1 VRISSS
7 HLAFGFVP
15 AYASLAARAAAVLAL
30 CLSACGGLGPL
41 NRIDRIAGMPPAQ
54 LREGHA
60 VHLRAVVVLSKTAS
74 DPGLF
79 VSDGTGAIEIDPR
92 SVKDGLAFGDLL
104 DIEGITGCSEWLA
117 PVVLRPSIRRLGQA
131 PIPKPQTLTAREL
144 ILSAGEHSHRWV
156 RVTGRVL
163 GANGGAGLRVAL
175 QMDHNGYRYWV
186 SAPSDVDRNAIVGRT
201 VNVDGLVGPGHRD
214 APGEG
219 PRVWVTAPRAAGIVV
234 VDEYFAAAPHPGER
248 LARSIREF
256 QNPFGSGETSALP
269 VSIHGAVT
277 YYDNPDYM
285 LFVQDATGG
294 SFVRIWNQRLPPG
307 LARGQSVLLEGVAA
321 GGLFAPMIDRPR
333 ITILGKAAPLRVP
346 RIPAGRLLLAEHEA
360 ELVEVDAELRSIE
373 ADEPPS
379 LGLIAG
385 ETRFR
390 AKLPHGALAPPSG
403 LSVDSMVRIRGVYGS
418 IVNDQGQLV
427 GLQLFVPSWADVKV
441 IRRPPQ
447 ARDEVPLTRIGTL
460 RKYSPGGI
468 PAARARV
475 RGVVSFVSAD
485 RLYLEDPTG
494 GIAVPW
500 HEHPVERPGDVVEA
514 SGYVGVDGLQ
524 LVLADAQVRKT
535 GTAPLQPVRLSALQ
549 ALGGSHNGRLVRIG
563 GYLLERGLN
572 AGSQSLILIDG
583 GQVFSADL
591 DQGQESN
598 TVFGI
603 EKNTLVE
610 VTGVCVVNSQAAAST
625 TIPKAL
631 QIRMRSPADV
641 VTVRRAPWWNAERTW
656 AALAVMTGCAGF
668 VLFWAGLLRRRVRQ
682 QTATIRD
689 QLRREAAL
697 KTAAESANRAKS
709 EFLAHMSHEV
719 RTPLNGISGM
729 TALLL
734 DSPLSEEQRSYLG
747 MVQQSADTLLTI
759 INDILDLAKIEAGK
773 LSLDSSRFLLRE
785 TVQRAVDLPALAA
798 RRKGLEFE
806 CRVAADAPLTLEGDP
821 VRLRQVL
828 LNQVGNALK
837 FTSGGFIRVEV
848 KVESREATR
857 VQLQFSVSDSGI
869 GIPPEKTATIFAPF
883 EQADCSISRSF
894 GGTGLGLT
902 ISTRLAGLMGGRIWA
917 ESVTGAGSTFH
928 FTATFK
934 MAAAASV
941 PEAPVEAPGAE
952 NRSLRILVAEDNPV
966 NRKLACKILEKRGHL
981 VASAQNGREA
991 LEAVQ
996 ASDFDLVLMDVQM
1009 PEMDGIE
1016 ATRRIRSWEQPA
1028 RRRTMIAAMTAHAMA
1043 EDRERC
1049 LAAGM
1054 DSYVTKPLQIAQLAK
1069 VLREAA
1075 DAASLAAP
1083 PAPIERP
1090 APQEELP

>member
-1 VRISSS
+1 VSISHRS
-7 HLAFGFVP
+7 
-15 AYASLAARAAAVLAL
+15 AAAAAVLAL
-30 CLSACGGLGPL
+30 CLSACAPGGLGTL
-41 NRIDRIAGMPPAQ
+41 NRIDRVVGMPPAQ

-60 VHLRAVVVLSKTAS
+60 VHLRAVVVLSKTAG
-74 DPGLF
+74 DPMLF

-92 SVKDGLAFGDLL
+92 FAKSGLAFGDLL
-104 DIEGITGCSEWLA
+104 DIDGVTGSSGSLA
-117 PVVLRPSIRRLGQA
+117 PMVFRPAIQRLGRA
-131 PIPKPQTLTAREL
+131 PIPKPQPLTAREL
-144 ILSAGEHSHRWV
+144 VLSAGEHSHRWV
-156 RVTGRVL
+156 QVTGKVLRADSDAGPRVVMEL
-163 GANGGAGLRVAL
+163 
-175 QMDHNGYRYWV
+175 DFNGYRFWV
-186 SAPSDVDRNAIVGRT
+186 SAPSDVDRNAIVGHT
-201 VNVDGLVGPGHRD
+201 VTVDGVVGPGHTD
-214 APGEG
+214 AAGKAL
-219 PRVWVTAPRAAGIVV
+219 RVWVTAPAAAGIVV
-234 VDEYFAAAPHPGER
+234 IDDKFAAAPYPGGR
-248 LARSIREF
+248 VAHSIREF
-256 QNPFGSGETSALP
+256 QNLLGPDGTSALP

-277 YYDNPDYM
+277 FYDNPDYM
-285 LFVQDATGG
+285 LFVQDSTGG
-294 SFVRIWNQRLPPG
+294 SFVRIWNQSLPPG
-307 LARGQSVLLEGVAA
+307 LAPGQSVLIEGTAA
-321 GGLFAPMIDRPR
+321 RGLFAPMIDKSR
-333 ITILGKAAPLRVP
+333 ITVLGKAAPP
-346 RIPAGRLLLAEHEA
+346 RAPLIPAGHLLLAEHEA
-360 ELVEVDAELRSIE
+360 ELVEVDAQLRSIE
-373 ADEPPS
+373 AAEPPA
-379 LGLIAG
+379 LRLIAG
-385 ETRFR
+385 DTRFI
-390 AKLPHGALAPPSG
+390 AKLAHGVPAPPSG

-418 IVNDQGQLV
+418 IVNDKGQLV

-441 IRRPPQ
+441 IRRPPE
-447 ARDEVPLTRIGTL
+447 ARDEVPLARIGAL
-460 RKYSPGGI
+460 RRYSPGGI
-468 PAARARV
+468 SAGRVRV
-475 RGVVSFVSAD
+475 RGTVSFAGAD
-485 RLYLEDPTG
+485 RLYMEDLTG
-494 GIAVPW
+494 GIAIPW
-500 HEHPVERPGDVVEA
+500 HEHLIERPGDIVEA
-514 SGYVGVDGLQ
+514 SGYAGMDGLQ
-524 LVLADAQVRKT
+524 LVLEDAQVQKT
-535 GTAPLQPVRLSALQ
+535 GTAPLQPARISAME
-549 ALGGSHNGRLVRIG
+549 ALGGSYNGRLVKID
-563 GYLLERGLN
+563 GYVLERGLN
-572 AGSQSLILIDG
+572 AGTQSLILIDG
-583 GQVFSADL
+583 GRVFSADL
-591 DQGQESN
+591 DQGQGSN
-598 TVFGI
+598 TVFGL
-603 EKNTLVE
+603 EKDTLVE
-610 VTGVCVVNSQAAAST
+610 VTGVCIVSSQASAST
-625 TIPKAL
+625 TLPKAL
-631 QIRMRSPADV
+631 QIRMRTPADV
-641 VTVRRAPWWNAERTW
+641 VIIRRAPWWSASRTW

-668 VLFWAGLLRRRVRQ
+668 VLLWAGLLRRRVSQ

-689 QLRREAAL
+689 QLRKEAQL
-697 KTAAESANRAKS
+697 KLAAEAANRAKT

-719 RTPLNGISGM
+719 RTPLNGICGM

-734 DSPLSEEQRSYLG
+734 DSPLDEEQRSYLG
-747 MVQQSADTLLTI
+747 MVQQSADSLLTI

-828 LNQVGNALK
+828 LNLVGNALK

-996 ASDFDLVLMDVQM
+996 ASGFDLVLMDVQM

-1016 ATRRIRSWEQPA
+1016 ATRRIRSWEQPP

-1075 DAASLAAP
+1075 DAASAT
-1083 PAPIERP
+1083 ERP
-1090 APQEELP
+1090 ATPGTGLTSRDR